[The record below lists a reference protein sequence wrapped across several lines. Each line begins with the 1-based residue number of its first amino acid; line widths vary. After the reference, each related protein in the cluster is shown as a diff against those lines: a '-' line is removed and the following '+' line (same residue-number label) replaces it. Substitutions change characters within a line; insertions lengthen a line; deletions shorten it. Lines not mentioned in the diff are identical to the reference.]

1 MSLVTI
7 LLHDYV
13 ANYSWD
19 ERIECKSTRIHS
31 DCHARIIT
39 VSLSSPFLSFAT
51 ARIYDR
57 SILHVDVLRQYKQR
71 RASNDHA
78 GSIAFTKSIDLFILI
93 DFSDANIFPSDA
105 VGTGTF
111 LD

>member
-1 MSLVTI
+1 MSLATI

-13 ANYSWD
+13 PNFSCD
-19 ERIECKSTRIHS
+19 ERIEYKSTRIQS
-31 DCHARIIT
+31 GCHARIIT
-39 VSLSSPFLSFAT
+39 VVLSSPFLSFAT

-71 RASNDHA
+71 LASNDHA
-78 GSIAFTKSIDLFILI
+78 GSIACTKSIDLFILI
-93 DFSDANIFPSDA
+93 DFSDANIFPSNA